1 MKKTIDIIIAVLDC
15 FKVIMLTFFS
25 VMFGIM
31 ALGAFLSI
39 FNGFPIAGIIG
50 CGLGIFGAS
59 VTWSIRRD

>member
-31 ALGAFLSI
+31 ALGAFISI

-50 CGLGIFGAS
+50 CGLCIFGAS
-59 VTWSIRRD
+59 VTWSLRRE

>member
-31 ALGAFLSI
+31 ALGAFVSI

-50 CGLGIFGAS
+50 CGLSIFGAS

>member
-31 ALGAFLSI
+31 ALGAFVSI

-50 CGLGIFGAS
+50 CGLNIFGAS

>member
-15 FKVIMLTFFS
+15 FKVIMLTGYS

-50 CGLGIFGAS
+50 CGLSIFGAS